1 MASKQTGVQL
11 TADEYKEEV
20 KKVLAAI
27 HDICSRNNIPYFVA
41 FGTMLGAVR
50 HK

>member
-1 MASKQTGVQL
+1 MASKQTGVPL
-11 TADEYKEEV
+11 TPDEYKQEV

-27 HDICSRNNIPYFVA
+27 HDICSRHNMPYFVA
-41 FGTMLGAVR
+41 FGTLLGAVR